1 MKQINDLLDA
11 KLIEEHKLKEKRNYL
26 GASMLGDE
34 CIRKVQLQYMK
45 HDANFSAQNLRTFDI
60 GNCLESLIF
69 KWMIFA
75 GFDLRVRNENGKQFG
90 FSIAN
95 GKIAGHCDGIIF
107 GFPPELKSNKFD
119 MLSSSISF
127 ASVEQSAIHTGE
139 IIGSMPQALWECKT
153 MNNKNWNDTAKRGVL
168 VSKPTYYVQ
177 VQLYMAYLNLDENPC
192 LFTALNK
199 DTSEVYHEF
208 IPFDA
213 ETAQKYSDR
222 AVQIIKA
229 TESNELLPRL
239 SNDSSHFKC
248 KMCGFRNVCWG
259 DAQ

>member
-34 CIRKVQLQYMK
+34 CVRKVQLQYMK

-60 GNCLESLIF
+60 GNYLESLIF

-75 GFDLRVRNENGKQFG
+75 GFDLRVRNENGRQFG
-90 FSIAN
+90 FSIAD

-107 GFPPELKSNKFD
+107 GFPPELKSKE
-119 MLSSSISF
+119 F
-127 ASVEQSAIHTGE
+127 ASAAKQSRP
-139 IIGSMPQALWECKT
+139 GSAWLWECKT
-153 MNNKNWNDTAKRGVL
+153 MNNKSWNDTAKRGVL

-208 IPFDA
+208 IQFDA

-229 TESNELLPRL
+229 TESNELLSRL